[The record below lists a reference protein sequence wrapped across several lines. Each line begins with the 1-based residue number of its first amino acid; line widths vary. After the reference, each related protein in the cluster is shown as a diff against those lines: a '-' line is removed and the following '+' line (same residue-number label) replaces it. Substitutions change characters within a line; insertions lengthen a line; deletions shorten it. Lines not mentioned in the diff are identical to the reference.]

1 MKNCLFVDF
10 IFLFNSK
17 ILFLCHKVRK
27 NKQNI
32 NNKRK
37 LLSTVNKL
45 IYMAPELE
53 LIEMEVEQGFMLS
66 DGTDTNF
73 QDLTYDS
80 HSAMD

>member
-17 ILFLCHKVRK
+17 NLLLCRNVRK

-37 LLSTVNKL
+37 QLSTMNKL

-53 LIEMEVEQGFMLS
+53 LIEMEVEQGFAASPQVVETL
-66 DGTDTNF
+66 DDYGYGEHN
-73 QDLTYDS
+73 
-80 HSAMD
+80 AMD

>member
-1 MKNCLFVDF
+1 M
-10 IFLFNSK
+10 
-17 ILFLCHKVRK
+17 
-27 NKQNI
+27 
-32 NNKRK
+32 
-37 LLSTVNKL
+37 NKL

-66 DGTDTNF
+66 DGTDTNL